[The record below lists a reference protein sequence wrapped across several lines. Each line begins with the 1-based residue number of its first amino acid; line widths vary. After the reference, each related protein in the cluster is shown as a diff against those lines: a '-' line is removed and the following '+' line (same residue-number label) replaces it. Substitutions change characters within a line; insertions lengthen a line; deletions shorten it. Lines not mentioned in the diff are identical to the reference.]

1 MTESASPGPAAD
13 GVGYHRAMSRRA
25 ALACLAIA
33 LLALGLAACGGSS
46 SSGGG
51 SAAATAAST
60 AAAPALT
67 KYERFAVDLI
77 NDPTNGF
84 APGFKQLTGNDAPAV
99 PADIQ
104 CMVTPSGTDEQQVQ
118 LMLWTGTGADYSVVI
133 VLTNGLE
140 PMNSSTSSY
149 GTLFGDAA
157 TSEQEFPPPTTGTPC
172 TVGSDWT
179 VTA

>member
-1 MTESASPGPAAD
+1 MVLKGS
-13 GVGYHRAMSRRA
+13 RAVVVV
-25 ALACLAIA
+25 ALIA
-33 LLALGLAACGGSS
+33 LGVGLAACGGSS
-46 SSGGG
+46 SS
-51 SAAATAAST
+51 SSSSKEAAPAADTA

-67 KYERFAVDLI
+67 KYEQVAVYLI

-104 CMVTPSGTDEQQVQ
+104 CMVTTSDTDETQVQ
-118 LMLWTGTGADYSVVI
+118 LMLWAGTGSDYSVVI

-140 PMNSSTSSY
+140 LMNSSTSSY

-172 TVGSDWT
+172 VVASDWT
-179 VTA
+179 ISV

>member
-1 MTESASPGPAAD
+1 MVLNG
-13 GVGYHRAMSRRA
+13 SRVVVVV
-25 ALACLAIA
+25 A
-33 LLALGLAACGGSS
+33 LLALGVGLAACGGSS
-46 SSGGG
+46 SS
-51 SAAATAAST
+51 SSSSEEAAPAADTA

-67 KYERFAVDLI
+67 EYEQFAVDLI

-104 CMVTPSGTDEQQVQ
+104 CMVTTSDTDETQAQVMLWSGT
-118 LMLWTGTGADYSVVI
+118 GSDYSVVI

-140 PMNSSTSSY
+140 LMNSSTSSY
-149 GTLFGDAA
+149 GTLFGST

-172 TVGSDWT
+172 VVASDWT
-179 VTA
+179 VSV

>member
-1 MTESASPGPAAD
+1 MVLKGS
-13 GVGYHRAMSRRA
+13 RAVVVV
-25 ALACLAIA
+25 ALIA
-33 LLALGLAACGGSS
+33 LGVGLAACGGSNS
-46 SSGGG
+46 SS
-51 SAAATAAST
+51 SPSKEAAPAADTA

-67 KYERFAVDLI
+67 KYEQFAVDLI

-104 CMVTPSGTDEQQVQ
+104 CMVTTSDTDETQVQ
-118 LMLWTGTGADYSVVI
+118 LMLWAGTGSDYSVVI

-140 PMNSSTSSY
+140 LMNSSTSSY

-172 TVGSDWT
+172 VVASDWT
-179 VTA
+179 ISV

>member
-1 MTESASPGPAAD
+1 MSRLGSRILVAVVLIAL
-13 GVGYHRAMSRRA
+13 GVG
-25 ALACLAIA
+25 LV
-33 LLALGLAACGGSS
+33 ACGGSS
-46 SSGGG
+46 SSDSSSGE
-51 SAAATAAST
+51 AAPAAVTT
-60 AAAPALT
+60 AAAAALT
-67 KYERFAVDLI
+67 KYEQFAVDLI

-104 CMVTPSGTDEQQVQ
+104 CMVTTSDTDETQVQ
-118 LMLWTGTGADYSVVI
+118 LMLWAGTGSDYSVVI

-140 PMNSSTSSY
+140 LMNSSTSSY

-172 TVGSDWT
+172 IVASDWT
-179 VTA
+179 ISV

>member
-1 MTESASPGPAAD
+1 MVLKGSRTVIVVALIAL
-13 GVGYHRAMSRRA
+13 GVG
-25 ALACLAIA
+25 LT
-33 LLALGLAACGGSS
+33 ACGGSNS
-46 SSGGG
+46 SS
-51 SAAATAAST
+51 SSSKEAAPAADTA

-67 KYERFAVDLI
+67 KYEQFAVDLI

-104 CMVTPSGTDEQQVQ
+104 CMVTTSDTDETQVQ
-118 LMLWTGTGADYSVVI
+118 LMLWAGTGSDYSVVI
-133 VLTNGLE
+133 VLTNGLDV
-140 PMNSSTSSY
+140 MNSSTSSY

-172 TVGSDWT
+172 VVASDWT
-179 VTA
+179 VSV

>member
-1 MTESASPGPAAD
+1 MVLKGSRAVVVVALIAL
-13 GVGYHRAMSRRA
+13 GVG
-25 ALACLAIA
+25 LT
-33 LLALGLAACGGSS
+33 ACGGSNS
-46 SSGGG
+46 SS
-51 SAAATAAST
+51 SSSKEAAPAADTA

-67 KYERFAVDLI
+67 KYEQFAVDLI

-104 CMVTPSGTDEQQVQ
+104 CMVTTSDTDETQVQ
-118 LMLWTGTGADYSVVI
+118 LMLWAGTGSDYSVVI
-133 VLTNGLE
+133 VLTNGLDV
-140 PMNSSTSSY
+140 MNSSTSSY

-172 TVGSDWT
+172 VVASDWT
-179 VTA
+179 VSV